1 MTLPAHEGYR
11 ERRFSAQDG
20 LSLYYRDYGNP
31 SASRVPLLCLPGL
44 TRNSRDFAGIAE
56 RLADRRRVLC
66 PDYRGR
72 GRSAYDPDWQN
83 YRPEVL
89 LRDVQALLF
98 ATGLHQVVVLGT
110 SLGGLLAMG
119 LAVLAPTMVRGV
131 ILNDVGP
138 VVEAGGSARILDL
151 ISTDRPQPDWPEAIA
166 ACKTMFPKLSLR
178 DDAQWQRFA
187 ESTYRRGEDG
197 QLHFDWD
204 LALARPFRQNVD
216 AERDL
221 WPLFRALRH
230 IPCLA
235 IRGGESD
242 VLSSPTLARMAEEK
256 PDLTCVIVP
265 GVGHAPSLDEPE
277 VEKAVDEFFTR
288 VERRHE

>member
-1 MTLPAHEGYR
+1 MTLPMGEIYR
-11 ERRFSAQDG
+11 ERRISTQDG
-20 LSLYYRDYGNP
+20 LSLFVRDYGD
-31 SASRVPLLCLPGL
+31 PLAPENAVLCLPGL
-44 TRNSRDFAGIAE
+44 TRNSRDFAGIAG
-56 RLADRRRVLC
+56 RLAGRRRVLC

-72 GRSAYDPDWQN
+72 GRSAYDSDWRN
-83 YRPEVL
+83 YRPQIL
-89 LRDVQALLF
+89 LADVQALLF

-138 VVEAGGSARILDL
+138 VVDPGGSARILDL
-151 ISTDRPQPDWPEAIA
+151 ISMDRPQPDWPEAIA
-166 ACKTMFPKLSLR
+166 TCKNMFPKLSLR
-178 DDAQWQRFA
+178 HDAQWQRFA
-187 ESTYRRGEDG
+187 EATYRRGDDG

-204 LALARPFRQNVD
+204 VALARPFRQNPQ

-221 WPLFRALRH
+221 WPLFRALRR
-230 IPCLA
+230 IPCLV

-242 VLSSPTLARMAEEK
+242 VLSSPTLDRMVEEK

-277 VEKAVDEFFTR
+277 VEKAINDFFAT
-288 VERRHE
+288 V